1 MRASQQ
7 RLLGRHRDL
16 LIDEMGNA
24 GLARAGHQRLAQR
37 LEVFALR
44 GVEQSGTAHPASRA
58 CARRKQHFDAAHRE
72 GERAASRA
80 FHEGASF
87 YLVHA
92 VLPIGAPKRFA
103 GRCVRLVLN
112 YSKVI
117 VTLLFIPVNAA
128 RACFREISSRCCSSS

>member
-1 MRASQQ
+1 MR
-7 RLLGRHRDL
+7 
-16 LIDEMGNA
+16 NA

-37 LEVFALR
+37 LDGFAFV
-44 GVEQSGTAHPASRA
+44 GVEQPERHTLRP
-58 CARRKQHFDAAHRE
+58 RRPRGKQHFDAAYRE
-72 GERAASRA
+72 GEYAASRA
-80 FHEGASF
+80 LHKGASL
-87 YLVHA
+87 YLIHA

-128 RACFREISSRCCSSS
+128 RACFSEISSRCCSSS